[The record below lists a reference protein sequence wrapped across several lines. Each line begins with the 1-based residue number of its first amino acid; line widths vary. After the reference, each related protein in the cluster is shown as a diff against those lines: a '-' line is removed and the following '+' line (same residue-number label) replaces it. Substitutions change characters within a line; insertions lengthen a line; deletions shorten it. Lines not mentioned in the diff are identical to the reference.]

1 MCYRWNNLRNISKL
15 KLIQCNKNGVCSVT
29 LSKGK
34 TEELYVIV
42 VVESKVVSRIRSVSE
57 RLSNVYLFY
66 MSHESQ
72 KY

>member
-15 KLIQCNKNGVCSVT
+15 KLIQCNKNGVSSVT

-34 TEELYVIV
+34 TEEYVIG

>member
-15 KLIQCNKNGVCSVT
+15 KLIQCNKNGVRSVT

-66 MSHESQ
+66 MSH
-72 KY
+72 